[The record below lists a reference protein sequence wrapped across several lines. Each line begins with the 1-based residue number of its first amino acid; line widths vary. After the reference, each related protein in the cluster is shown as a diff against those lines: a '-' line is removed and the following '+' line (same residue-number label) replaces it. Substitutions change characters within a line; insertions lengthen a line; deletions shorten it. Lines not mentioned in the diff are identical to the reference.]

1 MVGGI
6 YEEKR
11 QFVENELNA
20 CIKAAKVG
28 VDHLEYTKQD
38 AHSPEI
44 VTICFIGGGRR
55 FVNVSGDSHLA
66 IIEDVMRWG
75 EF

>member
-1 MVGGI
+1 MLGGI

-11 QFVENELNA
+11 RFVENELNA
-20 CIKAAKVG
+20 CLKAANIG
-28 VDHLEYTKQD
+28 VDHLEYVKRD
-38 AHSPEI
+38 ACSPEI
-44 VTICFIGGGRR
+44 VTICYVGGGRR
-55 FVNVSGDSHLA
+55 TVNVSGDSHLA